1 MKLFF
6 TEPPRTRWDNMLK
19 KISIKWLPCFE
30 KDFKKLLKRFRTLK
44 EDLET
49 FIKYQLKPF
58 HLLDQDNQGIK
69 QISDLG
75 IAEPKIYKV
84 RKFAS
89 KSLKGKGVQSG
100 IRVIYA
106 YFEDKNKIE
115 LIEIY
120 YKSDKELEDKNRIKE
135 LYL

>member
-1 MKLFF
+1 
-6 TEPPRTRWDNMLK
+6 MLK
-19 KISIKWLPCFE
+19 KISIEWLPCFE
-30 KDFKKLLKRFRTLK
+30 KDFKKLLKKFRTLE
-44 EDLET
+44 EDLEI

-58 HLLDQDNQGIK
+58 HLLDRDNQGIK
-69 QISDLG
+69 RISDLG
-75 IAEPKIYKV
+75 IVEPRIYKA

-120 YKSDKELEDKNRIKE
+120 YKSDKELENRNRIKE

>member
-1 MKLFF
+1 M
-6 TEPPRTRWDNMLK
+6 K
-19 KISIKWLPCFE
+19 KISIEWLPCFE
-30 KDFKKLLKRFRTLK
+30 KDFEKLLKKFRTLK

-49 FIKYQLKPF
+49 FIKYQLEPF

-69 QISDLG
+69 QISNLG
-75 IAEPKIYKV
+75 IVEPKIYKA
-84 RKFAS
+84 RKFTS
-89 KSLKGKGVQSG
+89 RSLKGKGVQSG

-106 YFEDKNKIE
+106 YFEGKNKIE

-120 YKSDKELEDKNRIKE
+120 YKSDKELENRNRIKE

>member
-1 MKLFF
+1 
-6 TEPPRTRWDNMLK
+6 MLK
-19 KISIKWLPCFE
+19 KISIKWLTCFE
-30 KDFKKLLKRFRTLK
+30 KDFKKLLKRFRTLE

-69 QISDLG
+69 QISNLG

-100 IRVIYA
+100 IRVVYS

-120 YKSDKELEDKNRIKE
+120 YKGDKELEDRNRIKE

>member
-1 MKLFF
+1 
-6 TEPPRTRWDNMLK
+6 MLK
-19 KISIKWLPCFE
+19 KISIEWLPCFE
-30 KDFKKLLKRFRTLK
+30 KDFKKLLKKFRTLE

-49 FIKYQLKPF
+49 FIRYQLKPF
-58 HLLDQDNQGIK
+58 HLLDRDNQGIK
-69 QISDLG
+69 QISNLG
-75 IAEPKIYKV
+75 IAEPKIYKA

-120 YKSDKELEDKNRIKE
+120 YKSDKELENRNRIKE

>member
-1 MKLFF
+1 M
-6 TEPPRTRWDNMLK
+6 K
-19 KISIKWLPCFE
+19 KISIERLPCFE
-30 KDFKKLLKRFRTLK
+30 KDFKKLLKKFRTLE

-58 HLLDQDNQGIK
+58 HLLDQDNLGIR
-69 QISDLG
+69 QISNLG
-75 IAEPKIYKV
+75 IVEPEIYKV

-100 IRVIYA
+100 IRVVYA
-106 YFEDKNKIE
+106 YFEDKNRIE

-120 YKSDKELEDKNRIKE
+120 YKGSKELEDKSRIKE

>member
-1 MKLFF
+1 M
-6 TEPPRTRWDNMLK
+6 K
-19 KISIKWLPCFE
+19 KISIEWLPCFE
-30 KDFKKLLKRFRTLK
+30 KDFEKLLKKIRTLK

-49 FIKYQLKPF
+49 FIKYQLEPF

-69 QISDLG
+69 QISNLG
-75 IAEPKIYKV
+75 IVEPKIYKA
-84 RKFAS
+84 RKFTS

-106 YFEDKNKIE
+106 YFEDKKKIE

-120 YKSDKELEDKNRIKE
+120 YKSDKELEDRNRIKE

>member
-1 MKLFF
+1 
-6 TEPPRTRWDNMLK
+6 LK
-19 KISIKWLPCFE
+19 KISIEWLPCFE
-30 KDFKKLLKRFRTLK
+30 KDFKKLLKRFRTLE

-58 HLLDQDNQGIK
+58 HLLDRDNQGIK
-69 QISDLG
+69 QISNLG
-75 IAEPKIYKV
+75 IAEPRIYKA
-84 RKFAS
+84 RKFTS

-115 LIEIY
+115 LVEIY
-120 YKSDKELEDKNRIKE
+120 YKNDKELEDGNRIKE

>member
-1 MKLFF
+1 M
-6 TEPPRTRWDNMLK
+6 K
-19 KISIKWLPCFE
+19 KISIEWLPCFE
-30 KDFKKLLKRFRTLK
+30 KDFKKLLKRFRTLE

-69 QISDLG
+69 QISNLG
-75 IAEPKIYKV
+75 IVEPKIYKV

-100 IRVIYA
+100 IRVIYS

-120 YKSDKELEDKNRIKE
+120 YKSDKELEDRNRIKE

>member
-1 MKLFF
+1 M
-6 TEPPRTRWDNMLK
+6 K
-19 KISIKWLPCFE
+19 KISIERLPYFE
-30 KDFKKLLKRFRTLK
+30 KDFKKLLKKFRTLE
-44 EDLET
+44 EDLEI

-69 QISDLG
+69 QISNLG

-100 IRVIYA
+100 IRVVYA
-106 YFEDKNKIE
+106 CFEDKNKIE

-120 YKSDKELEDKNRIKE
+120 YKSSKKLEDKNRIRE

>member
-1 MKLFF
+1 M
-6 TEPPRTRWDNMLK
+6 K
-19 KISIKWLPCFE
+19 KISIEWLPYFE
-30 KDFKKLLKRFRTLK
+30 KDFKKLLKKFRTLK

-49 FIKYQLKPF
+49 FIKYQLEPF

-69 QISDLG
+69 QISNLG
-75 IAEPKIYKV
+75 ITEPEIYKA

-100 IRVIYA
+100 IRVVYA

-120 YKSDKELEDKNRIKE
+120 YKGSKEIEDKNRIKE